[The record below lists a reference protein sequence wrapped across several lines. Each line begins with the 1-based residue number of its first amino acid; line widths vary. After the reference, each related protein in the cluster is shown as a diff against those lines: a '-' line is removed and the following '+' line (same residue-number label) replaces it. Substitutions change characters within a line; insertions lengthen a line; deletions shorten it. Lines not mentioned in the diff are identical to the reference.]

1 MVFCYNVTMENLYD
15 LTIIGAGPVGLYAG
29 FYAGMRGMTVK
40 IIEALEEAGGQ
51 PQALYPDKMIYDIAG
66 LPEIS
71 GAALAENLLAQLA
84 RVPHELYLDEKV
96 ENISLDDEGK
106 EFKLQTDKGTHH
118 SKAVLLTTGSG
129 LLSPRKLNLEGEEAL
144 HNVGRLSYFI
154 KNLEEYSG
162 KEVAVLGGGDSALD
176 WSLMLEKVAKKVH
189 LVHRR
194 TSFRAHA
201 LTVAELEQST
211 VEVHTPYLPVFLSTN
226 GLELQRVKS
235 EEIQKLEVEKI
246 LVNYGMM
253 TNHVDLNEKLAL
265 SRRGRIQSNR
275 QQETNIAGLYV
286 AGDASDYEG
295 KAPLMSVGFGEAVLA
310 INDMTQKLEFSHSLQ
325 TGHSSSLFGK

>member
-1 MVFCYNVTMENLYD
+1 METLYD

-51 PQALYPDKMIYDIAG
+51 PQTLYPDKMIYDIAG

-71 GAALAENLLAQLA
+71 GADLTANLLAQLA
-84 RVPHELYLDEKV
+84 RIPHELYLDEKV
-96 ENISLDDEGK
+96 ENISQEDENK
-106 EFKLQTDKGTHH
+106 HFVLQTSKSRHY

-129 LLSPRKLNLEGEEAL
+129 LLSPRKLNLEQEEELHAL
-144 HNVGRLSYFI
+144 GKLNYFI
-154 KNLEEYSG
+154 QNLEEYRE

-176 WSLMLEKVAKKVH
+176 WALTLEKVARKVH
-189 LVHRR
+189 LIHRR
-194 TSFRAHA
+194 PSFRAHA

-211 VEVHTPYLPVFLSTN
+211 VEIHTPYLPHELSPE
-226 GLELQRVKS
+226 GLKLQRVKS
-235 EEIQKLEVEKI
+235 EEVNHLAVDKI

-253 TNHVDLNEKLAL
+253 TNHVDLNEEIEL
-265 SRRGRIQSNR
+265 SRRGRIRANR
-275 QQETNIAGLYV
+275 QQETNISGLYV
-286 AGDASDYEG
+286 AGDASDYDG

-325 TGHSSSLFGK
+325 KGHSSSLFGK

>member
-1 MVFCYNVTMENLYD
+1 METLYD

-51 PQALYPDKMIYDIAG
+51 PQTLYPDKMIYDIAG

-71 GAALAENLLAQLA
+71 GADLTANLLAQLA

-96 ENISLDDEGK
+96 ENISQEEENK
-106 EFKLQTDKGTHH
+106 HFVLQTSKSTHH

-129 LLSPRKLNLEGEEAL
+129 LLSPRKLNLEQEEELHAL
-144 HNVGRLSYFI
+144 GKLNYFI
-154 KNLEEYSG
+154 QNLEEYRE

-176 WSLMLEKVAKKVH
+176 WALMLEKVASKVH
-189 LVHRR
+189 LIHRR
-194 TSFRAHA
+194 PSFRAHA

-211 VEVHTPYLPVFLSTN
+211 VEIHTPYLPQGLSPE
-226 GLELQRVKS
+226 GLKLQRVKS
-235 EEIQKLEVEKI
+235 DELNHLAVDKI

-253 TNHVDLNEKLAL
+253 TNHVDLNEELEL
-265 SRRGRIQSNR
+265 SRRGRITANR
-275 QQETNIAGLYV
+275 QQETNLAGLYV
-286 AGDASDYEG
+286 AGDASDYDG

-325 TGHSSSLFGK
+325 KGHSSSLFGK

>member
-1 MVFCYNVTMENLYD
+1 METLYD

-51 PQALYPDKMIYDIAG
+51 PQTLYPDKMIYDIAG

-71 GAALAENLLAQLA
+71 GADLTANLLAQLA
-84 RVPHELYLDEKV
+84 RIPHELYLDEKV
-96 ENISLDDEGK
+96 ENISQEDENK
-106 EFKLQTDKGTHH
+106 HFVLQTSKSRHY

-129 LLSPRKLNLEGEEAL
+129 LLSPRKLNLEQEEELHAL
-144 HNVGRLSYFI
+144 GKLNYFI
-154 KNLEEYSG
+154 QNLEEYRE

-176 WSLMLEKVAKKVH
+176 WALMLEKVARKVH
-189 LVHRR
+189 LIHRR
-194 TSFRAHA
+194 PSFRAHA

-211 VEVHTPYLPVFLSTN
+211 VEIHTPYLPHELSP
-226 GLELQRVKS
+226 
-235 EEIQKLEVEKI
+235 
-246 LVNYGMM
+246 NYGMM
-253 TNHVDLNEKLAL
+253 TNHVDLKEEIGL
-265 SRRGRIQSNR
+265 SRRGRIRANR
-275 QQETNIAGLYV
+275 QQETNISGLYV
-286 AGDASDYEG
+286 AGDASDYDG

-325 TGHSSSLFGK
+325 KGHSSSLFGK

>member
-1 MVFCYNVTMENLYD
+1 METLYD

-51 PQALYPDKMIYDIAG
+51 PQTLYPDKMIYDIAG

-71 GAALAENLLAQLA
+71 GADLTANLLAQLA

-96 ENISLDDEGK
+96 ENISQEEENK
-106 EFKLQTDKGTHH
+106 HFVLQTSKSTHH

-129 LLSPRKLNLEGEEAL
+129 LLSPRKLNLEQEEELHAL
-144 HNVGRLSYFI
+144 GRLNYFI
-154 KNLEEYSG
+154 QNLEEYRE

-176 WSLMLEKVAKKVH
+176 WALMLEKVASKVH
-189 LVHRR
+189 LIHRR
-194 TSFRAHA
+194 PSFRAHA

-211 VEVHTPYLPVFLSTN
+211 VEIHTYLPQELSTE
-226 GLELQRVKS
+226 GLKLQRVKS
-235 EEIQKLEVEKI
+235 DELRHLEVDKI

-253 TNHVDLNEKLAL
+253 TNHVDLNEELEL
-265 SRRGRIQSNR
+265 SRRGRITANR

-325 TGHSSSLFGK
+325 KGHSSSLFGK

>member
-1 MVFCYNVTMENLYD
+1 METLYD

-51 PQALYPDKMIYDIAG
+51 PQTLYPDKMIYDIAG

-71 GAALAENLLAQLA
+71 GADLTANLLAQLA

-96 ENISLDDEGK
+96 ENIIQEEENK
-106 EFKLQTDKGTHH
+106 HFALQTSKSTHH

-129 LLSPRKLNLEGEEAL
+129 LLSPRKLNLEQEEELHAL
-144 HNVGRLSYFI
+144 GRLNYFI
-154 KNLEEYSG
+154 QNLEEYRE

-176 WSLMLEKVAKKVH
+176 WALMLEKVASKVH
-189 LVHRR
+189 LIHRR
-194 TSFRAHA
+194 PSFRAHA

-211 VEVHTPYLPVFLSTN
+211 VEIHTPYLPQELSTE
-226 GLELQRVKS
+226 GLKLQRVKS
-235 EEIQKLEVEKI
+235 DELRHLEVDKI

-253 TNHVDLNEKLAL
+253 TNHVDLNEELEL
-265 SRRGRIQSNR
+265 SRRGRITANR

-325 TGHSSSLFGK
+325 KGHSSSLFGK

>member
-1 MVFCYNVTMENLYD
+1 METLYD

-51 PQALYPDKMIYDIAG
+51 PQTLYPDKMIYDIAG

-71 GAALAENLLAQLA
+71 GADLTANLLAQLA
-84 RVPHELYLDEKV
+84 RIPHELYLDEKV
-96 ENISLDDEGK
+96 ENISQEDENK
-106 EFKLQTDKGTHH
+106 HFVLQTSKSRHY

-129 LLSPRKLNLEGEEAL
+129 LLSPRKLNLEQEEELHAL
-144 HNVGRLSYFI
+144 GKLNYFI
-154 KNLEEYSG
+154 QNLEEYRE

-176 WSLMLEKVAKKVH
+176 WALMLEKVARKVH
-189 LVHRR
+189 LIHRR
-194 TSFRAHA
+194 PSFRAHA

-211 VEVHTPYLPVFLSTN
+211 VEIHIPYLPHELSPE
-226 GLELQRVKS
+226 GLKLQRVKS
-235 EEIQKLEVEKI
+235 EEVNHLAVDKI

-253 TNHVDLNEKLAL
+253 TNHVDLNEEIEL
-265 SRRGRIQSNR
+265 SRRGRIRANR
-275 QQETNIAGLYV
+275 QQETNISGLYV
-286 AGDASDYEG
+286 AGDASDYDG

-310 INDMTQKLEFSHSLQ
+310 INDMSQKLEFSHSLQ
-325 TGHSSSLFGK
+325 KGHSSSLFGK

>member
-1 MVFCYNVTMENLYD
+1 METLYD

-51 PQALYPDKMIYDIAG
+51 PQTLYPDKMIYDIAG

-71 GAALAENLLAQLA
+71 GADLTANLLAQLA

-96 ENISLDDEGK
+96 ENIIQEEENK
-106 EFKLQTDKGTHH
+106 HFVLQTSKSTHH

-129 LLSPRKLNLEGEEAL
+129 LLSPRKLNLEQEEELHAL
-144 HNVGRLSYFI
+144 GRLNYFI
-154 KNLEEYSG
+154 QNLEEYRE

-176 WSLMLEKVAKKVH
+176 WALMLEKVASKVH
-189 LVHRR
+189 LIHRR
-194 TSFRAHA
+194 PSFRAHA

-211 VEVHTPYLPVFLSTN
+211 VEIHTPYLPQELSTE
-226 GLELQRVKS
+226 GLKLQRVKS
-235 EEIQKLEVEKI
+235 DELRHLEVDKI

-253 TNHVDLNEKLAL
+253 TNHVDLNEELEL
-265 SRRGRIQSNR
+265 SRRGRITANR

-325 TGHSSSLFGK
+325 KGHSSSLFGK

>member
-1 MVFCYNVTMENLYD
+1 METLYD

-40 IIEALEEAGGQ
+40 IIEALGEAGGQ
-51 PQALYPDKMIYDIAG
+51 PQTLYPDKMIYDIAG

-71 GAALAENLLAQLA
+71 GADLTANLLAQLA

-96 ENISLDDEGK
+96 ENISQEEENK
-106 EFKLQTDKGTHH
+106 HFVLQTSKSTHY

-129 LLSPRKLNLEGEEAL
+129 LLSPRKLNLEQEEELHAL
-144 HNVGRLSYFI
+144 GRLNYFI
-154 KNLEEYSG
+154 QNLEEYRE

-176 WSLMLEKVAKKVH
+176 WALMLEKVASKVH
-189 LVHRR
+189 LIHRR
-194 TSFRAHA
+194 PSFRAHA

-211 VEVHTPYLPVFLSTN
+211 VEIHTPYLPQELSTE
-226 GLELQRVKS
+226 GLKLQRVKS
-235 EEIQKLEVEKI
+235 DELRHLEVDKI

-253 TNHVDLNEKLAL
+253 TNHVDLNEELEL
-265 SRRGRIQSNR
+265 SRRGRITANR

-325 TGHSSSLFGK
+325 KGHSSSLFGK

>member
-1 MVFCYNVTMENLYD
+1 METLYD

-51 PQALYPDKMIYDIAG
+51 PQTLYPEKMIYDIAG

-71 GAALAENLLAQLA
+71 GADLTVNLLAQLA
-84 RVPHELYLDEKV
+84 RVPHELYLNEKV
-96 ENISLDDEGK
+96 ENISPDEVDGT
-106 EFKLQTDKGTHH
+106 FKLQTDKRTHK

-129 LLSPRKLNLEGEEAL
+129 LLSPRKLNLEGEDEL
-144 HNVGRLSYFI
+144 HNVGKLNYFI
-154 KNLEEYSG
+154 KSLEEYRG

-176 WSLMLEKVAKKVH
+176 WALMLEKVASKVH
-189 LVHRR
+189 LIHRR
-194 TSFRAHA
+194 PSFRAHA

-211 VEVHTPYLPVFLSTN
+211 VKVHTPYLPNHLSTK
-226 GLELQRVKS
+226 GLHLQRVKS
-235 EEIQKLEVEKI
+235 EEIHPLEVEKI

-253 TNHVDLNEKLAL
+253 TNHVNLSEELEM

-275 QQETNIAGLYV
+275 QQQTNISGLYV

-325 TGHSSSLFGK
+325 KGHSSSLFGK

>member
-1 MVFCYNVTMENLYD
+1 METLYD

-51 PQALYPDKMIYDIAG
+51 PQTLYPDKMIYDIAG

-71 GAALAENLLAQLA
+71 GADLTANLSAQLA

-96 ENISLDDEGK
+96 ENISQEEENK
-106 EFKLQTDKGTHH
+106 HFVLQTSKSTHH

-129 LLSPRKLNLEGEEAL
+129 LLSPRKLNLEQEEELHAL
-144 HNVGRLSYFI
+144 GRLNYFI
-154 KNLEEYSG
+154 QNLEEYRE

-176 WSLMLEKVAKKVH
+176 WALMLEKVASKVH
-189 LVHRR
+189 LIHRR
-194 TSFRAHA
+194 PSFRAHA

-211 VEVHTPYLPVFLSTN
+211 VEIHTPYLPQELSTE
-226 GLELQRVKS
+226 GLKLQRVKS
-235 EEIQKLEVEKI
+235 DELRHLEVDKI

-253 TNHVDLNEKLAL
+253 TNHVDLNEELEL
-265 SRRGRIQSNR
+265 SRRGRITANR

-325 TGHSSSLFGK
+325 KGHSSSLFGK

>member
-1 MVFCYNVTMENLYD
+1 METLYD

-51 PQALYPDKMIYDIAG
+51 PQTLYPDKMIYDIAG

-71 GAALAENLLAQLA
+71 GADLTANLLAQLA
-84 RVPHELYLDEKV
+84 RIPHELYLDETV
-96 ENISLDDEGK
+96 ENISQEDENK
-106 EFKLQTDKGTHH
+106 HFVLQTSKSRHY

-129 LLSPRKLNLEGEEAL
+129 LLSPRKLNLEQEEELHAL
-144 HNVGRLSYFI
+144 GKLNYFI
-154 KNLEEYSG
+154 QNLEEYRE

-176 WSLMLEKVAKKVH
+176 WALMLEKVARKVH
-189 LVHRR
+189 LIHRR
-194 TSFRAHA
+194 PSFRAHA

-211 VEVHTPYLPVFLSTN
+211 VEIHIPYLTHELSPE
-226 GLELQRVKS
+226 GLKLQRVKS
-235 EEIQKLEVEKI
+235 EEVNHLAVDKI

-253 TNHVDLNEKLAL
+253 TNHVDLNEEIEL
-265 SRRGRIQSNR
+265 SRRGRIRANR
-275 QQETNIAGLYV
+275 QQETNISGLYV
-286 AGDASDYEG
+286 AGDASDYDG

-325 TGHSSSLFGK
+325 KGHSSSLFGK

>member
-1 MVFCYNVTMENLYD
+1 METLYD

-51 PQALYPDKMIYDIAG
+51 PQTLYPDKMIYDIAG

-71 GAALAENLLAQLA
+71 GADLTANLLAQLA

-96 ENISLDDEGK
+96 ENISQEEENKL
-106 EFKLQTDKGTHH
+106 FVLQTSKSTHH

-129 LLSPRKLNLEGEEAL
+129 LLSPRKLNLEQEEELHAL
-144 HNVGRLSYFI
+144 GRLNYFI
-154 KNLEEYSG
+154 QNLEEYRE

-176 WSLMLEKVAKKVH
+176 WALMLEKVASKVH
-189 LVHRR
+189 LIHRR
-194 TSFRAHA
+194 PSFRAHA

-211 VEVHTPYLPVFLSTN
+211 VEIHTPYLPQELSTE
-226 GLELQRVKS
+226 GLKLQRVKS
-235 EEIQKLEVEKI
+235 DELRHLEVDKI

-253 TNHVDLNEKLAL
+253 TNHVDLNEELEL
-265 SRRGRIQSNR
+265 SRRGRITANR

-325 TGHSSSLFGK
+325 KGHSSSLFGK

>member
-1 MVFCYNVTMENLYD
+1 METLYD

-51 PQALYPDKMIYDIAG
+51 PQTLYPDKMIYDIAG

-71 GAALAENLLAQLA
+71 GADLTANLLAQLA

-96 ENISLDDEGK
+96 ENISQEEENK
-106 EFKLQTDKGTHH
+106 HFVLQTSKSTHH

-129 LLSPRKLNLEGEEAL
+129 LLSPRKLNLEQEEELHAL
-144 HNVGRLSYFI
+144 GRLNYFI
-154 KNLEEYSG
+154 QNLEEYRE

-176 WSLMLEKVAKKVH
+176 WALMLEKVASKVH
-189 LVHRR
+189 LIHRR
-194 TSFRAHA
+194 PSFRAHA

-211 VEVHTPYLPVFLSTN
+211 VEIHTPYLPQELSTE
-226 GLELQRVKS
+226 GLKLQRVKS
-235 EEIQKLEVEKI
+235 DELRHLEVDKI

-253 TNHVDLNEKLAL
+253 TNHVDLNEELEL
-265 SRRGRIQSNR
+265 SRRGRITANR

-325 TGHSSSLFGK
+325 KGHSSSLFGK

>member
-1 MVFCYNVTMENLYD
+1 METLYD

-51 PQALYPDKMIYDIAG
+51 PQTLYPDKMIYDIAG

-71 GAALAENLLAQLA
+71 GADLTANLLAQLA

-96 ENISLDDEGK
+96 ENISQEEENKL
-106 EFKLQTDKGTHH
+106 FVLQTSKSTHH

-129 LLSPRKLNLEGEEAL
+129 LLSPRKLNLEQEEELHAL
-144 HNVGRLSYFI
+144 GRLNYFI
-154 KNLEEYSG
+154 QNLEEYRE

-176 WSLMLEKVAKKVH
+176 WALMLEKVASKVH
-189 LVHRR
+189 LIHRR
-194 TSFRAHA
+194 PSFRAHA

-211 VEVHTPYLPVFLSTN
+211 VEIHTPYLPQELSTE
-226 GLELQRVKS
+226 GLKLQRVKS
-235 EEIQKLEVEKI
+235 DKLRHLEVDKI

-253 TNHVDLNEKLAL
+253 TNHVDLNEELEL
-265 SRRGRIQSNR
+265 SRRGRITANR

-325 TGHSSSLFGK
+325 KGHSSSLFGK

>member
-1 MVFCYNVTMENLYD
+1 METLYD

-51 PQALYPDKMIYDIAG
+51 PQTLYPDKMIYDIAG

-71 GAALAENLLAQLA
+71 GADLTANLLAQLA

-96 ENISLDDEGK
+96 ENISQEEENK
-106 EFKLQTDKGTHH
+106 HFVLQTSKSTHH

-129 LLSPRKLNLEGEEAL
+129 LLSPRKLNLEQEEELHAL
-144 HNVGRLSYFI
+144 GKLNYFI
-154 KNLEEYSG
+154 QNLEEYRE

-176 WSLMLEKVAKKVH
+176 WALMLEKVARKVH
-189 LVHRR
+189 LIHRR
-194 TSFRAHA
+194 PSFRAHA

-211 VEVHTPYLPVFLSTN
+211 VEIHTPYLPQELSLE
-226 GLELQRVKS
+226 GLKLQRVKS
-235 EEIQKLEVEKI
+235 DELNHLAVDKI

-253 TNHVDLNEKLAL
+253 TNHVDLNEELEL
-265 SRRGRIQSNR
+265 SRRGRITANR
-275 QQETNIAGLYV
+275 QQETNISGLYV
-286 AGDASDYEG
+286 AGDASDYDG

-325 TGHSSSLFGK
+325 KGHSSSLFGK

>member
-1 MVFCYNVTMENLYD
+1 METLYD

-51 PQALYPDKMIYDIAG
+51 PQTLYPDKMIYDIAG

-71 GAALAENLLAQLA
+71 GADLTANLLAQLA

-96 ENISLDDEGK
+96 ENISQEEENK
-106 EFKLQTDKGTHH
+106 HFVLQTGKSTHH

-129 LLSPRKLNLEGEEAL
+129 LLSPRKLNLEQEEELHAL
-144 HNVGRLSYFI
+144 GRLNYFI
-154 KNLEEYSG
+154 QNLEEYRE

-176 WSLMLEKVAKKVH
+176 WALMLEKVASKVH
-189 LVHRR
+189 LIHRR
-194 TSFRAHA
+194 PSFRAHA

-211 VEVHTPYLPVFLSTN
+211 VEIHTPYLPQELSTE
-226 GLELQRVKS
+226 GLKLQRVKS
-235 EEIQKLEVEKI
+235 DELRHLEVDKI

-253 TNHVDLNEKLAL
+253 TNHVDLNEELEL
-265 SRRGRIQSNR
+265 SRRGRITANR

-325 TGHSSSLFGK
+325 KGHSSSLFGK

>member
-1 MVFCYNVTMENLYD
+1 METLYD

-51 PQALYPDKMIYDIAG
+51 PQTLYPDKMIYDIAG

-71 GAALAENLLAQLA
+71 GADLTANLLAQLA

-96 ENISLDDEGK
+96 ENISQEEENK
-106 EFKLQTDKGTHH
+106 HFVLQTSKSTHH

-129 LLSPRKLNLEGEEAL
+129 LLSPRKLNLEQEEELHAL
-144 HNVGRLSYFI
+144 GRLNYFI
-154 KNLEEYSG
+154 QNLEEYRE

-176 WSLMLEKVAKKVH
+176 WALMLEKVASKVH
-189 LVHRR
+189 LIHPRP
-194 TSFRAHA
+194 SFRAHA

-211 VEVHTPYLPVFLSTN
+211 VEIHTPYLPQELSTE
-226 GLELQRVKS
+226 GLKLQRVKS
-235 EEIQKLEVEKI
+235 DELRHLEVDKI

-253 TNHVDLNEKLAL
+253 TNHVDLNEELEL
-265 SRRGRIQSNR
+265 SRRGRITANR

-325 TGHSSSLFGK
+325 KGHSSSLFGK

>member
-1 MVFCYNVTMENLYD
+1 METLYD

-40 IIEALEEAGGQ
+40 IIEALGEAGGQ
-51 PQALYPDKMIYDIAG
+51 PQTLYPDKMIYDIAG

-71 GAALAENLLAQLA
+71 GADLTANLLAQLA

-96 ENISLDDEGK
+96 ENISQEEENK
-106 EFKLQTDKGTHH
+106 HFVLQTSKSTHH

-129 LLSPRKLNLEGEEAL
+129 LLSPRKLNLEQEEELHAL
-144 HNVGRLSYFI
+144 GRLNYFI
-154 KNLEEYSG
+154 QNLEEYRE

-176 WSLMLEKVAKKVH
+176 WALMLEKVASKVH
-189 LVHRR
+189 LIHRR
-194 TSFRAHA
+194 PSFRAHA

-211 VEVHTPYLPVFLSTN
+211 VEIHTPYLPQELSTE
-226 GLELQRVKS
+226 GLKLQRVKS
-235 EEIQKLEVEKI
+235 DELRHLEVDKI

-253 TNHVDLNEKLAL
+253 TNHVDLNEELEL
-265 SRRGRIQSNR
+265 SRRGRITANR

-325 TGHSSSLFGK
+325 KGHSSSLFGK

>member
-1 MVFCYNVTMENLYD
+1 METLYD

-51 PQALYPDKMIYDIAG
+51 PQTLYPDKMIYDIAG

-71 GAALAENLLAQLA
+71 GADLTANLLAQLA

-96 ENISLDDEGK
+96 ENISQEVEDK
-106 EFKLQTDKGTHH
+106 HFVLQTSKRIHH

-129 LLSPRKLNLEGEEAL
+129 LLSPRKLNLEQEEELHAL
-144 HNVGRLSYFI
+144 GRLNYFI
-154 KNLEEYSG
+154 QNLEEYRE

-176 WSLMLEKVAKKVH
+176 WALMLEKVASKVH
-189 LVHRR
+189 LIHRR
-194 TSFRAHA
+194 PSFRAHA

-211 VEVHTPYLPVFLSTN
+211 VEIHTPYLPQELSTE
-226 GLELQRVKS
+226 GLKLQRVKS
-235 EEIQKLEVEKI
+235 DELHHLAVDKI

-253 TNHVDLNEKLAL
+253 TNHVDLNEELEL
-265 SRRGRIQSNR
+265 SRRGRITANR

-325 TGHSSSLFGK
+325 KGHSSSLFGK

>member
-1 MVFCYNVTMENLYD
+1 METLYD

-51 PQALYPDKMIYDIAG
+51 PQTLYPDKMIYDIAG

-71 GAALAENLLAQLA
+71 GADLTANLLAQLA

-96 ENISLDDEGK
+96 ENINQEEENK
-106 EFKLQTDKGTHH
+106 HFVLQTSKSTHH

-129 LLSPRKLNLEGEEAL
+129 LLSPRKLNLEQEEELHAL
-144 HNVGRLSYFI
+144 GRLNYFI
-154 KNLEEYSG
+154 QNLEEYRE

-176 WSLMLEKVAKKVH
+176 WALMLEKVASKVH
-189 LVHRR
+189 LIHRR
-194 TSFRAHA
+194 PSFRAHA

-211 VEVHTPYLPVFLSTN
+211 VEIHTPYLPQELSTE
-226 GLELQRVKS
+226 GLKLQRVKS
-235 EEIQKLEVEKI
+235 DELRHLEVDKI

-253 TNHVDLNEKLAL
+253 TNHVDLNEELEL
-265 SRRGRIQSNR
+265 SRRGRITANR
-275 QQETNIAGLYV
+275 QQETNITGLYV

-325 TGHSSSLFGK
+325 KGHSSSLFGK

>member
-1 MVFCYNVTMENLYD
+1 METLYD

-51 PQALYPDKMIYDIAG
+51 PQTLYPDKMIYDIAG

-71 GAALAENLLAQLA
+71 GADLTANLLAQLA

-96 ENISLDDEGK
+96 ENISQEEENK
-106 EFKLQTDKGTHH
+106 HFVLQTSKSTHY

-129 LLSPRKLNLEGEEAL
+129 LLSPRKLNLEQEEELHAL
-144 HNVGRLSYFI
+144 GRLNYFI
-154 KNLEEYSG
+154 QNLEEYRE

-176 WSLMLEKVAKKVH
+176 WALMLEKVASKVH
-189 LVHRR
+189 LIHRR
-194 TSFRAHA
+194 PSFRAHA

-211 VEVHTPYLPVFLSTN
+211 VEIHTPYLPQELSTE
-226 GLELQRVKS
+226 GLKLQRVKS
-235 EEIQKLEVEKI
+235 DELRHLEVDKI

-253 TNHVDLNEKLAL
+253 TNHVDLNEELEL
-265 SRRGRIQSNR
+265 SRRGRITANR

-325 TGHSSSLFGK
+325 KGHSSSLFGK

>member
-1 MVFCYNVTMENLYD
+1 MKNLYD

-29 FYAGMRGMTVK
+29 FYAGMRGMRVK

-51 PQALYPDKMIYDIAG
+51 PQTLYPDKMIYDIAG

-71 GAALAENLLAQLA
+71 GADLTVNLLAQLA

-96 ENISLDDEGK
+96 ESITQEDEKDIFG
-106 EFKLQTDKGTHH
+106 LHTDRGTHYT
-118 SKAVLLTTGSG
+118 KAILLTTGSG
-129 LLSPRKLNLEGEEAL
+129 LLSPRKLNLKQEEKL
-144 HNVGRLSYFI
+144 HELGKINYFI
-154 KNLEEYSG
+154 KNLEEYRG

-176 WSLMLEKVAKKVH
+176 WALMLEKVAKKVH

-194 TSFRAHA
+194 PSFRAHA
-201 LTVAELEQST
+201 LTVAELGQST
-211 VEVHTPYLPVFLSTN
+211 IQVHTPYIPTKLS
-226 GLELQRVKS
+226 LDEMELQRVKT
-235 EEIQKLEVEKI
+235 EEIQKLSVDKI
-246 LVNYGMM
+246 LVNYGMV
-253 TNHVDLNEKLAL
+253 TNHVALNDGLSM

-275 QQETNIAGLYV
+275 QQETSIPGLYV

-310 INDMTQKLEFSHSLQ
+310 INDMTQKLEFNHSLQ
-325 TGHSSSLFGK
+325 KGHSSSLFGK

>member
-1 MVFCYNVTMENLYD
+1 METLYD

-51 PQALYPDKMIYDIAG
+51 PQTLYPDKMIYDIAG

-71 GAALAENLLAQLA
+71 GADLTANLLAQLA

-96 ENISLDDEGK
+96 ENISQEEENK
-106 EFKLQTDKGTHH
+106 HFVLQTSKSTHH

-129 LLSPRKLNLEGEEAL
+129 LLSPRKLNLEQEEELHAL
-144 HNVGRLSYFI
+144 GRLNYFI
-154 KNLEEYSG
+154 QNLEEYRE

-176 WSLMLEKVAKKVH
+176 WALMLEKVASKVH
-189 LVHRR
+189 LIHRR
-194 TSFRAHA
+194 PSFRAHA
-201 LTVAELEQST
+201 LTIAELEQST
-211 VEVHTPYLPVFLSTN
+211 VEIHTPYLPQELSTE
-226 GLELQRVKS
+226 GLKLQRVKS
-235 EEIQKLEVEKI
+235 DELRHLEVDKI

-253 TNHVDLNEKLAL
+253 TNHVDLNEELEL
-265 SRRGRIQSNR
+265 SRRGRITANR

-295 KAPLMSVGFGEAVLA
+295 KAPLMSAGFGEAVLA

-325 TGHSSSLFGK
+325 KGHSSSLFGK